1 MKSEKEM
8 KKSLKKNTT
17 MNKIKYIVL
26 AMTIATTTINAQTTK
41 EGLGSEDIIVI
52 KEYEARIADA
62 QKINTNPTTQEVEI
76 EKQKL
81 DYDVPEKLIELEYPA
96 HEVKP
101 LAMPKIKPNTYISS
115 YAKIGFGVHLGE
127 NKKVYYSPL
136 AEVVYNNSSVKNLI
150 FGGHYKHFSAWAGKS
165 ATQKFRNEDARLY
178 AQYFMKGAEMGV
190 SAYFTQNEDHYYGYP
205 SDTTRTSKQV
215 RQAVNNF
222 GGNLYFKNAATNAL
236 ALDFNQKIG
245 FNYLTDAFKNKEWNL
260 NYDGLV
266 TKTFKNYHILDVFL
280 GANISNYIPSTKDD
294 LEREVINVGGAYTFN
309 DDNWKLKAGIN
320 FGIGEVGLGKQFDFY
335 PIIYTEKRLYKHM
348 LIFYSSWRRDLKINS
363 YQSLIAENPYINIDQ
378 KLQNSRV
385 EDRIAGFK
393 GTIKNLTYNARF
405 SNKVVKDM
413 PLFVNDTLN
422 MSRFNVV
429 YEKVLYVYNINA
441 EVGFSWTENFRTQ
454 LTFDYR
460 IFEPTFEEKA
470 WHLPAL
476 NANLSASYK
485 IKNQYFID
493 LEFYALAGAW
503 ARNELGVAQKI
514 KGTAD
519 LNLGFS
525 YKYSKNLSMFI
536 KLNNLAHSKQT
547 RFYNYKDYGFNGLI
561 GAKFEF

>member
-1 MKSEKEM
+1 MA
-8 KKSLKKNTT
+8 LKKITKLLKKDKS
-17 MNKIKYIVL
+17 MNKIKYIAI
-26 AMTIATTTINAQTTK
+26 AMSIAITNINAQTK
-41 EGLGSEDIIVI
+41 SEGLGSENIIVI
-52 KEYEARIADA
+52 KAYEARIADA
-62 QKINTNPTTQEVEI
+62 QKINTSPTTREVEI

-81 DYDVPEKLIELEYPA
+81 SYEISEKLIDLEYPA

-101 LAMPKIKPNTYISS
+101 LAMPKIKPTTYTSS
-115 YAKIGFGVHLGE
+115 YAKLGFGVHLGN

-136 AEVVYNNSSVKNLI
+136 AEVVYNNDKIKNLI
-150 FGGHYKHFSAWAGKS
+150 FGGHYKHFSSWAGKT
-165 ATQKFRNEDARLY
+165 ANQKFRNEDARFY
-178 AQYFMKGAEMGV
+178 TQYYMKEVEMGV
-190 SAYFTQNEDHYYGYP
+190 SAYFTQNEDYYYGYP
-205 SDTTRTSKQV
+205 SDTIRNSKQI
-215 RQAVNNF
+215 RQTVSNF
-222 GGNLYFKNAATNAL
+222 GGDLYFKNAAINKL
-236 ALDFNQKIG
+236 ELDFNQKIG
-245 FNYLTDAFKNKEWNL
+245 FNFLTDAYKNKEWNL
-260 NYDGLV
+260 NYDGLI
-266 TKTFKNYHILDVFL
+266 TKTFKNLHILDVNL
-280 GANISNYIPSTKDD
+280 GTNISNYIPSDKDD
-294 LEREVINVGGAYTFN
+294 LEREIVTVGGAYTFN
-309 DDNWKLKAGIN
+309 DDNWKLKAGIT

-348 LIFYSSWRRDLKINS
+348 LIFYSSWRRDMQINS

-393 GTIKNLTYNARF
+393 GTVKNLTYNARF

-441 EVGFSWTENFRTQ
+441 EVGFNWTDNFRTQ

-476 NANLSASYK
+476 STNLSASYK

-525 YKYSKNLSMFI
+525 YKYSKNLSMFV
-536 KLNNLAHSKQT
+536 KFNNLAHSKQT
-547 RFYNYKDYGFNGLI
+547 RFYNYSNYGFNGLI